1 MAPDSTSAGAGN
13 SSVSLQSRALEDLRY
28 IRETIAST
36 ASYTTFSGKGLMV
49 VGCGALI
56 AGVLASR
63 NESDVLRSRIWLADA
78 ALSVMVG
85 VLFGLHKAR
94 ASHQSLFSGPI
105 RKFTL
110 SFAPVIVAGALVT
123 VALLRAKAIAL
134 LPGAWLCLYG
144 AAIAA
149 AGTSSVLSIPVMGF
163 AFLALGG
170 LALLGPAGWGNS
182 LMMCGFGGL
191 HLLFGGIIARRHGG

>member
-1 MAPDSTSAGAGN
+1 MASESTSADPGN
-13 SSVSLQSRALEDLRY
+13 ASVSLQSRAMEDLRY
-28 IRETIAST
+28 IRETLAST

-49 VGCGALI
+49 VGFSALI
-56 AGVLASR
+56 AGALASQT
-63 NESDVLRSRIWLADA
+63 ESDLLRSRIWLADA

-85 VLFGLHKAR
+85 GFFGLRKAR
-94 ASHQSLFSGPI
+94 ASHQSWQSGPI

-110 SFAPVIVAGALVT
+110 SFAPVIVAAALVT
-123 VALLRAKAIAL
+123 VALLRAKAMAL

-149 AGTSSVLSIPVMGF
+149 AGTSSVLPVPIMGL
-163 AFLALGG
+163 AFLALGALG
-170 LALLGPAGWGNS
+170 LLGPSGWGNG

-191 HLLFGGIIARRHGG
+191 HLLFGGVIARRHGG